1 MKKFSIAAVALLS
14 TLASL
19 AQSDPV
25 LMRINGK
32 DVTRSEFE
40 YSYNKNNAEG
50 VIDKK
55 TINEYVDLFVNYKL
69 KVAAAEA
76 AHLDTLT
83 SYRNE
88 FHSYRDQ
95 QLRPYLLDTLAE
107 EKEIAN
113 YYERMKES
121 IGDAGLIHPAHIF
134 LRVAQKATDE
144 QKEKAKAR
152 IDSIYKVLKA
162 GGDFETLAK
171 ACSEDP
177 GSAKNGGLLPWI
189 GPKQTLKEFEDAAYA
204 LKVGEMSKPF
214 LSSAGYHIIMM
225 KERKPLDPYSTLRPQ
240 IKEFLESR
248 GLSDKVVNDRID
260 TLVKSSNGR
269 LTAEL
274 VMDSLDR
281 QVEASNSDI
290 RNLVREY
297 HDGLLLYE
305 ISNRTVWDKAVKDSV
320 GLEKF
325 YKKNKKKYYFDSPRF
340 KGVVFYCKNQS
351 DVPSVKAALKG
362 VDYDN
367 MVSKLR
373 ATFNNDSVL
382 RVKVDRGVFKK
393 GDNANVDKVVFGEGS
408 GKELKGF
415 PYVDVYGKTLKNKP
429 ESYADVL
436 GLVTAD
442 YQNQLESQ
450 WIKELRQKYNVEIN
464 QEVLKT
470 VNNHNDK

>member
-1 MKKFSIAAVALLS
+1 MAAIA
-14 TLASL
+14 LASAL
-19 AQSDPV
+19 ASFAQNDPV
-25 LMRINGK
+25 LMKINGK
-32 DVTRSEFE
+32 EVTRSEFE

-55 TINEYVDLFVNYKL
+55 TVGEYVDLFVNYKL

-88 FHSYRDQ
+88 FRSYRDQ

-113 YYERMKES
+113 YYSRMKES

-134 LRVAQKATDE
+134 LRLAQKATDA
-144 QKEKAKAR
+144 QKATVKTR
-152 IDSIYKVLKA
+152 IDSIYSVLKA
-162 GGDFETLAK
+162 GGDFETIAK

-177 GSAKNGGLLPWI
+177 GSARNGGLLPWI
-189 GPKQTLKEFEDAAYA
+189 GPKQTLKEFEEAAYA
-204 LKVGEMSKPF
+204 LKAGEMSKPV
-214 LSSAGYHIIMM
+214 LSAAGYHIILM
-225 KERKPLDPYSTLRPQ
+225 KERKPLDPYTTLRPQ

-248 GLSDKVVNDRID
+248 GLSDKVINDRID
-260 TLVKSSNGR
+260 TLVKSSKGR

-281 QVEASNSDI
+281 QVEASNSDV

-325 YKKNKKKYYFDSPRF
+325 YKKNKKKYFFDSPRF
-340 KGVVFYCKNQS
+340 KGVVFYCKNEA
-351 DVPSVKAALKG
+351 DVALVKAALKG
-362 VDYDN
+362 VNYDN

-373 ATFNNDSVL
+373 STFNTDSVL

-393 GDNANVDKVVFGEGS
+393 GDNTNVDKLVYREGD
-408 GKELKGF
+408 GKEIKGF
-415 PYVDVYGKTLKNKP
+415 PYTGVYGKTLKKKP
-429 ESYADVL
+429 ESYTDVL

-442 YQNQLESQ
+442 YQNQLETQ
-450 WIKELRQKYNVEIN
+450 WISDLRGKYNVEIN

-470 VNNHNDK
+470 VNNHTAQ